1 MKAPLALVLIGLVAL
16 FAQGVAALFVAP
28 TWIPN
33 LGLLLVVAGA
43 IGLRSPASG
52 VLVSG
57 LLGYATDCLSGS
69 LLGQHMLLSL
79 GAFGA
84 ARVAATQLNL
94 CGPIPQATFVA
105 FLAGAHA
112 GALWAL
118 SAFFGGSLGPP
129 LLSFSELLTHALV
142 SALAAPLVI
151 ELVVRTLAHLSGDD
165 GQRTLR
171 LEPRTLTT

>member
-1 MKAPLALVLIGLVAL
+1 MKAPLALVLMGLLAL
-16 FAQGVAALFVAP
+16 FAQGVAALFLP
-28 TWIPN
+28 PQWIPN

-43 IGLRSPASG
+43 IGLRSTTAG
-52 VLVSG
+52 VLTAA

-79 GAFGA
+79 GAFAA

-94 CGPIPQATFVA
+94 RGPIPQATFVA
-105 FLAGAHA
+105 VLAAAHA

-118 SAFFGGSLGPP
+118 SAFFSGSLGSP
-129 LLSFSELLTHALV
+129 LLSLAELLPYAFA

-151 ELVVRTLAHLSGDD
+151 EVVVRTLAYLSGDD

-171 LEPRTLTT
+171 LEPRTLST